1 MDQKDY
7 GKKPYRPFFAVGG
20 RTRGPYKLQSASRRM
35 QEITQQKKA
44 RNTLAD
50 GFGVL
55 AALVITALLA
65 APHLVQEPQEVTAQ
79 PEAMVQAEISPSPSA
94 APTPVVL
101 LPEDPC
107 LVLVN
112 ETHPLP
118 AGYAVTPRLYGGIE
132 VNALMYTDLCALL
145 EDAWSADCVLWIA
158 SGYRD
163 VETQSSILEQA
174 VENRMKQGMTREAAY
189 EDARLT
195 IQAPGYSEHHTGL
208 AVDFNEVNYA
218 FEDTKEYDWLTAHA
232 AEYGFVQR
240 YPADK
245 VHITGID
252 YEPWHY
258 RYVGWE
264 HALAMQKLQMCLEEY
279 VAYLQSGGVN

>member
-7 GKKPYRPFFAVGG
+7 GKKPYRLFFAVGG
-20 RTRGPYKLQSASRRM
+20 RTHGPYKLQSASRRM
-35 QEITQQKKA
+35 QEITQQKRA

-50 GFGVL
+50 VFGIL

-65 APHLVQEPQEVTAQ
+65 APHLVQEPQEVAAQ
-79 PEAMVQAEISPSPSA
+79 PEAMVQAEISPSA
-94 APTPVVL
+94 APTPAVI

-174 VENRMKQGMTREAAY
+174 VENRMNQGMTREAAY

-208 AVDFNEVNYA
+208 AIDFNGLCSAIRRTRCTSRASITNRGIIGTWAGNTHLRCRICRCVWKNM
-218 FEDTKEYDWLTAHA
+218 WRISSPA
-232 AEYGFVQR
+232 A
-240 YPADK
+240 
-245 VHITGID
+245 
-252 YEPWHY
+252 
-258 RYVGWE
+258 
-264 HALAMQKLQMCLEEY
+264 
-279 VAYLQSGGVN
+279 